1 MSTVVTL
8 PPLPEL
14 PELSNKHSEIES
26 WKTLPLS
33 DYKITNMEK
42 LQDTKKY
49 IEDVLKENSD
59 WRKSDD
65 YEKYNLIPGQ
75 QISYHGG
82 FRSIVGDKIS
92 SYLHHYGIYIGD
104 GLVYELA
111 PESENKDERF
121 GPKISRGISRLTDFI
136 QRANNNGSSITIT
149 SHKNQNDSDP
159 NIIIERIKRAIEES
173 NEPLQTQLVLYGNCE
188 SLANYISYGSF
199 ETKQGEL
206 ILKIFGVSIV
216 EGVLNWVKMN
226 NDCIHGKYITNSS
239 NNEGVHCPCEDVSN
253 VSTLFRTLCLT
264 TKDKCPKADK
274 LEKYDT
280 KYYSGR
286 IVKEEERY
294 FDTKSEKWKKCHP
307 TKRKGNKKKKSK
319 KRKKKRIKKTKRLL
333 DEKHDNARNKKKDSK
348 KKKVSSK

>member
-8 PPLPEL
+8 PPLLEL

-42 LQDTKKY
+42 LQHTKKY
-49 IEDVLKENSD
+49 IEDVLKEDSD

-65 YEKYNLIPGQ
+65 YKKYNLIPGQ

-136 QRANNNGSSITIT
+136 RRANNNGSSITVT
-149 SHKNQNDSDP
+149 SHKKQDDIDP
-159 NIIIERIKRAIEES
+159 NIIRERIMRAIEES

-216 EGVLNWVKMN
+216 EGV
-226 NDCIHGKYITNSS
+226 I
-239 NNEGVHCPCEDVSN
+239 
-253 VSTLFRTLCLT
+253 
-264 TKDKCPKADK
+264 K
-274 LEKYDT
+274 LD
-280 KYYSGR
+280 
-286 IVKEEERY
+286 
-294 FDTKSEKWKKCHP
+294 SEK
-307 TKRKGNKKKKSK
+307 
-319 KRKKKRIKKTKRLL
+319 
-333 DEKHDNARNKKKDSK
+333 
-348 KKKVSSK
+348 